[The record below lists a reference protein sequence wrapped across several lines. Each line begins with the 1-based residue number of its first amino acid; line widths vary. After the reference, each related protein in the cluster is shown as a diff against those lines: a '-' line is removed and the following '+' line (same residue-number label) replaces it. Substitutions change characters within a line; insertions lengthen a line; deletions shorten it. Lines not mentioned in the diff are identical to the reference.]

1 MQNDLNQRSSEVA
14 KKWEFD
20 FSNEQPQMGKNMS
33 WEPIKTTQQ
42 TRPRMQIPQKPKMDI
57 KPLLAFNKNDGNSG
71 NGSA

>member
-42 TRPRMQIPQKPKMDI
+42 TRPRMQIP
-57 KPLLAFNKNDGNSG
+57 
-71 NGSA
+71 